1 MVDERSPMWDVAAWT
16 ALGGGAAVGGARAHP
31 AFRQALSSS
40 SRDVAQETAARL
52 RSMTGF
58 NVGRLGGSI
67 APTDNATMY
76 MLARLAE
83 TGGNTT
89 VKSDIAAAAYEA
101 LLAGGRISQ
110 TEAHQIYKEIVTSGS
125 VDAAYQQSAAA
136 ISKWQGNAKI
146 LTDRIAQLGQGGLY
160 GSVLDPNKGVY
171 LPTGRRDK
179 MAQAIMSGT
188 EFAGIQRQ
196 KMALSELGPDI
207 RQEAL
212 NIQARLGKASGGR
225 LGASEFY
232 SIKDVIG
239 GKEVATPF
247 MRAKIGRE
255 TLNIPLA
262 NTGLTYGGE
271 DLTSRYITRR
281 SYKAGASDLQ
291 TYTQRYVNALEE
303 AMAHQKTNTGL
314 KNAVLDANAQ
324 MIESLRVEGSAA
336 RAQAVWTMP
345 EAVLPSGGRARARM
359 NVRQAVYAGAEDMTE
374 GLRNR
379 IIAETVGAGKGLYPY
394 GSPDVVAKGT
404 MMTKNVAEEIYGPAA
419 RLMGVEERPLQFI
432 REQWG
437 VTARAKEAATG
448 FQGTFGEHFS
458 RLERKIQGEG
468 YQKLIHGGKSALA
481 AEAYSA
487 PQLMAFYAK
496 PELLETG
503 KLGEKMFQEEMLI
516 SNRVANAMEYERVV
530 QKKISLDQGFKVNR
544 GLLDALK
551 GRAMGE
557 VSMLENPIANG
568 QFLGIERG
576 TGRELWSE
584 AGKAEAHVIAAE
596 LSGDNTATVYMR
608 ERHKLDRSSWW
619 KFFSED
625 VKFMGRARRQRDIAN
640 MMATAG
646 VGTDIIGGQTIEAIA
661 SGKLVERNRMALM
674 NQQIEAMSV
683 FLGQKVDTRS
693 IRSRAGF
700 NLARD
705 MEVRSFLKDPSEF
718 LKMDRLRGENIAQVE
733 RQIQENMVG
742 LAKKY
747 KFTPQEMGLTFGLM
761 DSGVAKSLGIADAV
775 SESRGVIG
783 LSKMRLG
790 DLASGGVG
798 GLASFEQ
805 TGFRALAM
813 KGEEGQRFAAELAT
827 RIRGKGEGVAA
838 DRMLASVIG
847 AEDFTDRMRAI
858 AGKADIDARTLSK
871 FKSMDDLLR
880 ETGRYVDVGQ
890 KLEAFGGRS
899 KLYIPGM
906 GEAHNMFRTTLATS
920 GKVIPSDVARNLDE
934 LRRLAVSGAG
944 QEELEVAG
952 RALRDQVVRAAE
964 GQSAAR
970 GQIIGSRFLTGIRQ
984 TADVTDDTFRV
995 SKRVG
1000 SQMFDDLIDRAKGAD
1015 KIAYLKEQKRKLIEG
1030 GETLVGGVWRHPT
1043 TGPESFQFARYK
1055 VDTNLA
1061 DEIIS
1066 APRRMGTYQQ
1076 VDEAGRAIGRARQLD
1091 FSQMVGM
1098 KGDFDKDMFAI
1109 SAISERD
1116 TAKRVA
1122 KNLDGSIQRGYT
1134 GYLFNHYA
1142 MKDMVDAGKNR
1153 TKALVELS
1161 RTEALQQGAKKL
1173 TTAKIA
1179 TPQVNV
1185 ALQKLKLG
1193 MQYAAPEK
1201 YRPMAELFWHME
1213 EAAIGGKHGTMQ
1225 SKLYQDIAHSVRQK
1239 DAVTMESVIKQ
1250 LMGEKDRVISA
1261 RITDPTGD
1269 IVTKTLRY
1277 SPKEYAQQAINA
1289 AAAVGEDVDYAYK
1302 AARTAKGMGISGD
1315 LNELVTMYYKRRTGS
1330 IDVAQ
1335 SLMQA
1340 KDRGMEGFTQNVSR
1354 MLRQAAV
1361 KKNFIVKS
1369 LKGAKAPLL
1378 VGAALAAGVM
1388 LSAPSVSGVMPGKE
1402 GPAGGMNMNMTDM
1415 GPPAGMGMAPPQ
1427 PRVMASPKAYDMSG
1441 VKMSSR
1447 ANIRMSMPDANNSS
1461 VDFMRQASQLA
1472 NGGKVRVRTT
1482 DDRAALNPHRLAS
1495 KIHERL

>member
-1 MVDERSPMWDVAAWT
+1 
-16 ALGGGAAVGGARAHP
+16 
-31 AFRQALSSS
+31 
-40 SRDVAQETAARL
+40 
-52 RSMTGF
+52 MTGF
-58 NVGRLGGSI
+58 NVGRLGGSV

-76 MLARLAE
+76 MIARLAE
-83 TGGNTT
+83 TGGSTT
-89 VKSDIAAAAYEA
+89 MKSDIAAAAYEA

-125 VDAAYQQSAAA
+125 VDAAYQQSSAA

-146 LTDRIAQLGQGGLY
+146 LTDRISQLGQGGLY
-160 GSVLDPNKGVY
+160 GSVLDPRSGVY
-171 LPTGRRDK
+171 VPTGRREN

-188 EFAGIQRQ
+188 EFTGIQRQ
-196 KMALSELGPDI
+196 KLALGDLGQDI
-207 RQEAL
+207 RESAL
-212 NIQARLGKASGGR
+212 DIQARLGKASGGR
-225 LGASEFY
+225 LGHTEFY
-232 SIKDVIG
+232 SIKDTIG
-239 GKEVATPF
+239 GKEVTTPF

-262 NTGLTYGGE
+262 DTGLTYGGE
-271 DLTSRYITRR
+271 NLTSRYITRR
-281 SYKAGASDLQ
+281 SYQGGANDIQ
-291 TYTQRYVNALEE
+291 RYTQRYVNALEE

-314 KNAVLDANAQ
+314 KNAVLDTNAQ
-324 MIESLRVEGSAA
+324 MIGSLRVEGSAA

-345 EAVLPSGGRARARM
+345 EAVLPSGGRARVRM

-374 GLRNR
+374 GLRNK
-379 IIAETVGAGKGLYPY
+379 IIAETVRTGRGLYPY
-394 GSPDVVAKGT
+394 GSPNVVAKGT
-404 MMTKNVAEEIYGPAA
+404 MMFRNVAEDIYGPAA

-432 REQWG
+432 RQEWG

-448 FQGTFGEHFS
+448 FEGAFGQHFN

-503 KLGEKMFQEEMLI
+503 KLGKKMFQEEMLI
-516 SNRVANAMEYERVV
+516 SDRVVQAMEYERVV

-544 GLLDALK
+544 GVLDALK
-551 GRAMGE
+551 GRSMGE
-557 VSMLENPIANG
+557 VSMLENPIGNG
-568 QFLGIERG
+568 QFLGIERR
-576 TGRELWSE
+576 TGKELWSP
-584 AGKAEAHVIAAE
+584 AGKAEAQVIAAE

-608 ERHKLDRSSWW
+608 ERHKLDKSTWW

-646 VGTDIIGGQTIEAIA
+646 VGTDVIGGQTIEAIA
-661 SGKLVERNRMALM
+661 SGKLVERNRMALL
-674 NQQIEAMSV
+674 NQQTEAMSV
-683 FLGQKVDTRS
+683 FLGEKIDKRS
-693 IRSRAGF
+693 IRSGAGF

-705 MEVRSFLKDPSEF
+705 MEARSFLRDPAEF
-718 LKMDRLRGENIAQVE
+718 LQLDRLRGANVGQAEH
-733 RQIQENMVG
+733 QIRKNMVG
-742 LAKKY
+742 MAKKY
-747 KFTPQEMGLTFGLM
+747 GFTPGEMQLTFGLM
-761 DSGVAKSLGIADAV
+761 DRASLVNLAEEGDLTLREAAQIRR
-775 SESRGVIG
+775 SKGVIG

-790 DLASGGVG
+790 DLAASGVG

-813 KGEEGQRFAAELAT
+813 KGEEGQRFAAEMAT
-827 RIRGKGEGVAA
+827 RIRGKGESVAA
-838 DRMLASVIG
+838 DRMMASVIG
-847 AEDFTDRMRAI
+847 AEDLTDRVKAI
-858 AGKADIDARTLSK
+858 AGTADIDERKLAQ
-871 FKSMDDLLR
+871 FASMDDLLKD
-880 ETGRYVDVGQ
+880 TGRYVDVGK

-899 KLYIPGM
+899 KLYVPGM
-906 GEAHNMFRTTLATS
+906 SEGYNMFRTTLATS
-920 GKVIPSDVARNLDE
+920 GKVIQSDVARNLDE
-934 LRRLAVSGAG
+934 LRRLSASGAG
-944 QEELEVAG
+944 QEELEIAG

-970 GQIIGSRFLTGIRQ
+970 GKIIGSKFLTGIRQ
-984 TADVTDDTFRV
+984 TADVTDDTFRI
-995 SKRVG
+995 SERTG

-1015 KIAYLKEQKRKLIEG
+1015 KVAYLKEQKRKLIEEG
-1030 GETLVGGVWRHPT
+1030 QTLVGGIWRHPT

-1055 VDTNLA
+1055 VDVDLA
-1061 DEIIS
+1061 NEILS
-1066 APRRMGTYQQ
+1066 APRRMGSYQP
-1076 VDEAGRAIGRARQLD
+1076 VDDAGRALGRARQLD

-1098 KGDFDKDMFAI
+1098 KGDFDKDIFAI

-1122 KNLDGSIQRGYT
+1122 KNLDGSIQRKYT

-1142 MKDMVDAGKNR
+1142 MKDMVDAGKNKTR
-1153 TKALVELS
+1153 ALVELS
-1161 RTEALQQGAKKL
+1161 RTEALQRGAKQL

-1179 TPQVNV
+1179 TPQVSV

-1213 EAAIGGKHGTMQ
+1213 EAAIGGKHGARTQKM
-1225 SKLYQDIAHSVRQK
+1225 YQDIAHAVKQK

-1277 SPKEYAQQAINA
+1277 SPKEYAEQAVNA
-1289 AAAVGEDVDYAYK
+1289 AVAVGDDVDFAYK
-1302 AARTAKGMGISGD
+1302 AARTAKGMGVSGD
-1315 LNELVTMYYKRRTGS
+1315 LNELTTMYYKRRTGS

-1340 KDRGMEGFTQNVSR
+1340 KDRGMEGFTQRASR
-1354 MLRQAAV
+1354 MLRKAAT

-1388 LSAPSVSGVMPGKE
+1388 LSAPSVSGVTPLKE
-1402 GPAGGMNMNMTDM
+1402 GPGGGKNMNMTDM
-1415 GPPAGMGMAPPQ
+1415 GPPAGAGMSPPP

-1447 ANIRMSMPDANNSS
+1447 ANIRMSMPDANSSS

-1482 DDRAALNPHRLAS
+1482 DDRAALSPHRLAS